1 MMKHVLLTLLGLL
14 SLSTIV
20 SAQNA
25 NLDYRRNSLGL
36 VMVYHS
42 EDEFGDDIY
51 QAWDSLPFPDKFDN
65 HNLAEARVIIADSVT
80 GAIRN
85 KNGLYKAH
93 YGKTLLTGAE
103 VKANGK
109 ALEQI
114 LNNAEIGKL
123 MVAKWFNL
131 HSDSI
136 GNAVFDTEL
145 IQERGQYNASDV
157 DVEKALL
164 TARGLATLSDAGE
177 ELLSQT
183 FLLVN
188 DMTYITAEERA
199 EAAKQTMNVLG
210 GLFDALTG
218 GKSGK
223 QMAETTAVIAD
234 SFTGFK
240 VITNSYL
247 FRLDWNDSI
256 ASVFYNEYYTS
267 TPNEEKINAFLAD
280 QTLFHL
286 TYVAHEHE
294 FAEKTE
300 LKGSYSRNEMVKTQC
315 TRSIDKNIASLQLQ
329 YEDFKVKTPVL
340 AVEYDEKGRIKGY
353 SAKIG
358 MKEGVTEKTS
368 FQVVRRQLDPETG
381 KTTYKYIATV
391 KPEKGQVWDNRYNAV
406 TEHDS
411 GSELN
416 YTLLKK
422 VSGGEIMPGMLII
435 EGKYKKVT
443 E

>member
-1 MMKHVLLTLLGLL
+1 MRRILL
-14 SLSTIV
+14 SIAILTIAAV
-20 SAQNA
+20 ASAQEA
-25 NLDYRRNSLGL
+25 GLDYRRNSLGL
-36 VMVYHS
+36 VMVYHT
-42 EDEFGDDIY
+42 EDEFGKDIY
-51 QAWDSLPFPDKFDN
+51 SAWDSLPFPDKFDE
-65 HNLAEARVIIADSVT
+65 HNLPEARVIIADSVT
-80 GAIRN
+80 GVLKK
-85 KNGLYKAH
+85 KNGLHKAK
-93 YGKTLLTGAE
+93 YGKTILTAAE

-109 ALEQI
+109 ALERI
-114 LNNAEIGKL
+114 LNDAGVGTR
-123 MVAKWFNL
+123 MVARWFNL
-131 HSDSI
+131 H
-136 GNAVFDTEL
+136 GNGPEDAVFDTEL
-145 IQERGQYNASDV
+145 IQQRGQYNASDV

-164 TARGLATLSDAGE
+164 TARGVSMLSDAGE
-177 ELLSQT
+177 ELIGQT
-183 FLLVN
+183 FVLVN

-210 GLFDALTG
+210 GIFDALTG
-218 GKSGK
+218 GKTGK
-223 QMAETTAVIAD
+223 EMAETTAAIAD

-256 ASVFYNEYYTS
+256 ASIFYNDYYTS
-267 TPNEEKINAFLAD
+267 TPNAAKIEAFWAD
-280 QTLFHL
+280 PTLFHL

-294 FAEKTE
+294 YAEKTE
-300 LKGSYSRNEMVKTQC
+300 LKGTYSRSEIVKTQC

-329 YEDFKVKTPVL
+329 YEDFKVKTPVY
-340 AVEYDEKGRIKGY
+340 AVEYDEKGRLKGY

-358 MKEGVTEKTS
+358 MKEGVSEKTT
-368 FQVVRRQLDPETG
+368 FQVVRRQQDPETG

-391 KPEKGQVWDNRYNAV
+391 KPVKGQIWDNRYNAV

-411 GSELN
+411 GSELS

-422 VSGGEIMPGMLII
+422 VSGGEILPGMLII

>member
-1 MMKHVLLTLLGLL
+1 MMKQVLLTLLGLL

-280 QTLFHL
+280 QTLFRL